1 MKVLAVAALAVSI
14 SSASFADGRAICAEF
29 AGYIERDI
37 AGWQDIAKT
46 MRAYE
51 VTAKLAPKAVDDPAN
66 LSGMAST
73 VSAITQSLVPISKR
87 RSDDAIETM
96 RKLTELCASQ

>member
-1 MKVLAVAALAVSI
+1 MKTLAFAALAASI
-14 SSASFADGRAICAEF
+14 SSASFADDHAICAEF

-37 AGWQDIAKT
+37 AGWQEVAKT

-51 VTAKLAPKAVDDPAN
+51 ITAKLAPKTVDNPAD

-96 RKLTELCASQ
+96 HKLAELCARQ

>member
-1 MKVLAVAALAVSI
+1 MKVFAAAALAISI
-14 SSASFADGRAICAEF
+14 TTASSASERDLCEAF

-37 AGWQDIAKT
+37 AGWQEVAKT

-51 VTAKLAPKAVDDPAN
+51 VTAKLAPKAVDKPLD
-66 LSGMAST
+66 LTGMSAT

-96 RKLTELCASQ
+96 HKLRDICASQ